1 MRHLLAAALIT
12 LAALTAPGV
21 AAADVVTDWDRTMM
35 RTRGKALTL
44 RGVLLVAVAVAVAV
58 ALLAAS
64 TAGASGSGGRF
75 NPPKGYYLSLGD
87 SMGFGLQLDKLSA
100 LLAAGTYTPDAFN
113 TGYTDDF
120 ATQMRQIRPD
130 QQVVNLSC
138 PLETTGTMISSG
150 CPFKKLR
157 ALHTDYTGPQLD
169 AAIAFLKADPGKIS
183 PITVSIGFNDV
194 RGVLPNCNFDPTCIA
209 QSGVKQHLAQNLD
222 HILGA
227 LRAAAPNTEIIV
239 LALYNPFKTSDP
251 STDQAWN
258 QDYVQVE
265 SDAAARSRAFF
276 ANGFDA
282 ISTTDQLCQLTFLC
296 TSGDLHPTDSGY
308 QVLAN
313 LIDTVSGYNRLTQ
326 N

>member
-1 MRHLLAAALIT
+1 
-12 LAALTAPGV
+12 
-21 AAADVVTDWDRTMM
+21 VV
-35 RTRGKALTL
+35 
-44 RGVLLVAVAVAVAV
+44 LVALAVAV
-58 ALLAAS
+58 ALLGAS
-64 TAGASGSGGRF
+64 SAGASGSAGTF

-87 SMGFGLQLDKLSA
+87 SLGFGLQVDKLFA
-100 LLAAGTYTPDAFN
+100 LLDAGTYTPDAFN

-120 ATQMRQIRPD
+120 ATQMRQIRPG

-138 PLETTGTMISSG
+138 PLETTDSMISGG
-150 CPFKKLR
+150 CPFTSDFGL
-157 ALHTDYTGPQLD
+157 AIHTNYSGAQLD
-169 AAIAFLKADPGKIS
+169 AAVAFLKAHPGQVS
-183 PITVSIGFNDV
+183 PITVGIGFNDAS
-194 RGVLPNCNFDPTCIA
+194 GVLSDCSFDQACID
-209 QSGVKQHLAQNLD
+209 QSGFPQQLAQNLD

-227 LRAAAPNTEIIV
+227 IRAAARNTEIIV
-239 LALYNPFKTSDP
+239 LAFYNPFKTSDP

-265 SDAAARSRAFF
+265 ANAAARNRAFF

-296 TSGDLHPTDSGY
+296 TSGDLHPTDTGY

-313 LIDTVSGYNRLTQ
+313 LIDTVSGYNRLTP

>member
-1 MRHLLAAALIT
+1 MQRSPALEKFVQGLVDAT
-12 LAALTAPGV
+12 QANGV
-21 AAADVVTDWDRTMM
+21 AARSKTMPAL
-35 RTRGKALTL
+35 RARGKTLTL
-44 RGVLLVAVAVAVAV
+44 RAVLLVALGVAV
-58 ALLAAS
+58 ALLGVS

-75 NPPKGYYLSLGD
+75 NPPKSYYLSLGD
-87 SMGFGLQLDKLSA
+87 SLGFGLQLDKLNA

-120 ATQMRQIRPD
+120 AAQMRQIRPD

-138 PLETTGTMISSG
+138 PRESTDTMISGG
-150 CPFKKLR
+150 CPFTALR
-157 ALHTDYTGPQLD
+157 HLPIHTDYTGAQLD
-169 AAIAFLKADPGKIS
+169 AAIAFLEAHPGKVS

-194 RGVLPNCNFDPTCIA
+194 RDVFPACNFDPTCIA

-227 LRAAAPNTEIIV
+227 LRAAAPNTEIILV
-239 LALYNPFKTSDP
+239 GLYNPFKITAP
-251 STDQAWN
+251 STDQVFN

-265 SDAAARSRAFF
+265 SDAAARNRAFF
-276 ANGFDA
+276 ANGFAA
-282 ISTTDQLCQLTFLC
+282 ISTTDQLCQDTFLC
-296 TSGDLHPTDSGY
+296 TSGDLHPTDTGY

-313 LIDTVSGYNRLTQ
+313 LIENVSGYDRLTP